1 MWGLFALNPAAL
13 WLLVRRGKS
22 PAVDY
27 LSSTVRLYRG
37 YGAMPFHWD
46 RSSWRSDFLVPRVAA
61 DELFPEVDFVRAPE
75 ILFPF
80 PRNLSVK
87 THELIFL
94 CQLVRSLRPSR
105 ILEFG
110 TAEGRTTINLALHA
124 PAESEV
130 VTVNAPPASTFYF
143 YQGHPVRPRITEILA
158 DLTKHD
164 WTPYEDAVD
173 FVFCDACDSF
183 QGVALE
189 TAIAF
194 SMIRQGGTVLWH
206 DYGSGEGR
214 TQYLNGLGRDLPLRN
229 IQDTCLVC
237 LRVSTQQLLEEVR
250 RRSYS
255 GVLTPKAG
263 QADAAFE
270 GAFANRTLEHQ
281 NQRGSRREGAAMV
294 KNRQRAG

>member
-37 YGAMPFHWD
+37 YGVMPFHWD

-80 PRNLSVK
+80 PRNLGVK

-94 CQLVRSLRPSR
+94 CQLVRSLRPNR

-124 PAESEV
+124 PEESEV
-130 VTVNAPPASTFYF
+130 VTVNAPPASPFYF
-143 YQGHPVRPRITEILA
+143 YQ
-158 DLTKHD
+158 
-164 WTPYEDAVD
+164 
-173 FVFCDACDSF
+173 
-183 QGVALE
+183 
-189 TAIAF
+189 
-194 SMIRQGGTVLWH
+194 
-206 DYGSGEGR
+206 
-214 TQYLNGLGRDLPLRN
+214 
-229 IQDTCLVC
+229 
-237 LRVSTQQLLEEVR
+237 
-250 RRSYS
+250 
-255 GVLTPKAG
+255 
-263 QADAAFE
+263 
-270 GAFANRTLEHQ
+270 
-281 NQRGSRREGAAMV
+281 
-294 KNRQRAG
+294 